1 LIKNEAARALPVSGT
16 RRVPEAERLRCPSHP
31 VFGKGGSFLVQT
43 IGASAT
49 APPVARPLNQHR
61 SEEQFMTT
69 TISTDEHIAT
79 LINVFTVEPD
89 SQQKLVDLL
98 DEATT
103 QVIRHRPGFISA
115 NIHASLD
122 GTRVVNYAQWRTR
135 DDLENMLADPA
146 AGEHM
151 KAITAL
157 AAADPHL
164 YKVTA
169 THHP

>member
-1 LIKNEAARALPVSGT
+1 V
-16 RRVPEAERLRCPSHP
+16 
-31 VFGKGGSFLVQT
+31 
-43 IGASAT
+43 
-49 APPVARPLNQHR
+49 
-61 SEEQFMTT
+61 TT
-69 TISTDEHIAT
+69 TINTDQHIAT
-79 LINVFTVEPD
+79 LINVFTVNPD
-89 SQQKLVDLL
+89 SQPQLIDLL
-98 DEATT
+98 HDAAT

-122 GTRVVNYAQWRTR
+122 GTRVVNYAQWRSR
-135 DDLENMLADPA
+135 EDLENMLADPT
-146 AGEHM
+146 AGEHL